1 MSWEPEI
8 DELKEREKEAY
19 KMGGEKNV
27 TKHWSK
33 GKLNVRERIH
43 RLLDQGSFHEFGAI
57 AGKTTYDENGERRS
71 FTPANFL
78 LGTGRIDGRKVVVGA
93 DDFTVRG
100 GAADGSIKGKQ
111 NYSEKMANELQL
123 PIIRL
128 VDGTG
133 GGGSVKVL
141 DREGYTYIPVN
152 PAWDYV
158 VENLGLVP
166 VVGACM
172 GSVAGLGAAR
182 VTASHF
188 SVMVEETS
196 QLFVAG
202 PQIVNFGVG
211 QNLTKEELGGAQVHR
226 SSGAIDNIVNS
237 EDEAFEHIRRFLSYL
252 PSSVYELPTAEK
264 SEDDPNRREE
274 ELISVIPR
282 NRRRP
287 YKIRPILEMI
297 FDIDSIFEMGK
308 YYGGGTVTCFAR
320 LDGHPVGFLAN
331 DPYIGGGGLT
341 VESCE
346 KIERFV
352 DLCETFHLPI
362 VNLVDQPGI
371 AVGLEAE
378 KRGTIRK
385 GVRTI
390 AAIYQTKVPMI
401 EIIIRRVFGVGGAG
415 ISNRHG
421 LNLRYAWPSG
431 DWGSLPVEGGIQVAY
446 RRELEANDNPK
457 ALLEELASKMESIR
471 SPLRTAEAFGIEE
484 IIDPRDTR
492 PLLCEWVHDAYKLL
506 PQHLGPRAHTMR
518 P

>member
-1 MSWEPEI
+1 MSWQAEI
-8 DELKEREKEAY
+8 DELREREKEAY
-19 KMGGEKNV
+19 KMGGKENV
-27 TKHWSK
+27 ERHRSR
-33 GKLNVRERIH
+33 GKLTVRERIA
-43 RLLDQGSFHEFGAI
+43 RLLDEGTFQEKGAI
-57 AGKTTYDENGERRS
+57 AGKATYDENGEKKS

-78 LGTGRIDGRKVVVGA
+78 LGTGRIGGRKVVIGA

-100 GAADGSIKGKQ
+100 GAADGAIKGKQ
-111 NYSEKMANELQL
+111 IYSEKMAYELQL

-133 GGGSVKVL
+133 GGGSVKFL
-141 DREGYTYIPVN
+141 DTQGHTYVPVN

-158 VENLGLVP
+158 VKNLGLVP
-166 VVGACM
+166 VVGACL

-211 QNLTKEELGGAQVHR
+211 QNLTKEELGGVQVHR
-226 SSGAIDNIVNS
+226 SSGAIDNVVKS
-237 EDEAFEHIRRFLSYL
+237 EDEAFEHIRKFLSYL
-252 PSSVYELPTAEK
+252 PSNVYQLPPVIQSDDDCNRKEEK
-264 SEDDPNRREE
+264 
-274 ELISVIPR
+274 LISVIPR

-297 FDIDSIFEMGK
+297 FDKGSIFEMGK
-308 YYGGGTVTCFAR
+308 YYGGGTVTGFAR
-320 LDGHPVGFLAN
+320 LDGHPIGFLAN

-362 VNLVDQPGI
+362 VNLVDQPGLV
-371 AVGLEAE
+371 VGLDAE

-390 AAIYQTKVPMI
+390 AAIYQAKVPMI

-415 ISNRHG
+415 MINGHG
-421 LNLRYAWPSG
+421 LHLRYAWPSG

-446 RRELEANDNPK
+446 RRELEASDNPQ
-457 ALLEELASKMESIR
+457 ALLEELSAKMEGVR

-492 PLLCEWVHDAYKLL
+492 HLLCEWIEDAYRLL
-506 PQHLGPRAHTMR
+506 PQLLGPSTHTMR